1 MRLEDHT
8 EEFTNQVKD
17 WAVMGLVP
25 RQIAERLGLEGEE
38 RRAFM
43 VAIMTDKHPLH
54 EAYIT
59 ARQHGIEDADTA
71 LITLADAGD
80 TDALEL
86 LYKVRWQ
93 DNVNKVKKEL
103 FDV

>member
-38 RRAFM
+38 RHAFM
-43 VAIMTDKHPLH
+43 IAIMTDKHPLH

-59 ARQHGIEDADTA
+59 ARQHGMEDADTA
-71 LITLADAGD
+71 LTPRSSPWPMPVTPTPWSCSTRCAGRIT
-80 TDALEL
+80 
-86 LYKVRWQ
+86 
-93 DNVNKVKKEL
+93 
-103 FDV
+103 

>member
-1 MRLEDHT
+1 MKFEDHT

-43 VAIMTDKHPLH
+43 IAIMTDKHPLH
-54 EAYIT
+54 KAYIT
-59 ARQHGIEDADTA
+59 ARQHGMEDTDTA

-80 TDALEL
+80 TNALEL